1 MNWFE
6 KLAYK
11 LKKNEINEDSK
22 VNGIIKEE
30 NFENSIEWI
39 GKENKCLEN
48 DSIFNQIY
56 ELNGCY
62 RCNLKIPG
70 FGFGNYLCDIILM
83 ENELAVFHLINR
95 NNLNI
100 QCVIAPIA
108 ATAFAKTT
116 VNDEDIN
123 NRVISRG
130 EWVILPFNHII
141 EMRLIENNN
150 LNIKTKSG
158 INYIIGDNTECVEK
172 MLKIYEHNI
181 RNENSYVNSESDSL
195 IRNNAKHEFKIT
207 KAETPVSNLDICTRS
222 ITEIPPYS
230 NKYPCCI
237 VSISNIKLAEIITS
251 DLFYGKYILDP
262 QETFN
267 LIISEWNISNE
278 CKYTNMSNYDDNN
291 NACDFILKSGSNRDI
306 QYKKKINTG
315 LVDIWIS
322 FKEKHQL
329 LYPMDLSYIH
339 LLMNVNFHI
348 FEKEINIKLLL
359 RILSLNEYQSQM
371 DIECELENTSE
382 LPYLIRYQFENT
394 TLNSIKSTV
403 DRYISGIKNQMEN
416 AHNSIDNIDKSCI
429 NENLILEKI
438 TDCGTSCGIE
448 FGVNNNGDN
457 ISCNN
462 NMCCLVHLEKL
473 FNKLVNNY

>member
-6 KLAYK
+6 KLTYK
-11 LKKNEINEDSK
+11 LIKGEINDDSK
-22 VNGIIKEE
+22 VDDLIKEE
-30 NFENSIEWI
+30 CKSAIVWVD
-39 GKENKCLEN
+39 KENKCLEN

-70 FGFGNYLCDIILM
+70 FGFGNYLCDIMLM

-100 QCVIAPIA
+100 QCIIAPIA

-116 VNDEDIN
+116 VNDENMNDRI
-123 NRVISRG
+123 ISRG
-130 EWVILPFNHII
+130 EWVILPFNHILD
-141 EMRLIENNN
+141 MKLIENDN

-158 INYIIGDNTECVEK
+158 INYIIGDNIECVNK
-172 MLKIYEHNI
+172 MLKIHENNI
-181 RNENSYVNSESDSL
+181 KHENKSTNSENNHSILNNNENN
-195 IRNNAKHEFKIT
+195 EFKIT
-207 KAETPVSNLDICTRS
+207 NAKIPISNLDIATQS
-222 ITEIPPYS
+222 INEISPYS
-230 NKYPCCI
+230 NQYPCCI

-267 LIISEWNISNE
+267 LVISEWNNNSE
-278 CKYTNMSNYDDNN
+278 DNDLDIYN
-291 NACDFILKSGSNRDI
+291 NKDIRSFILKSGSNRDI
-306 QYKKKINTG
+306 QYKKKIKTG

-329 LYPMDLSYIH
+329 LYPLDLSYIH
-339 LLMNVNFHI
+339 LLINVNFDI
-348 FEKEINIKLLL
+348 FEKEINLKLLV
-359 RILSLNEYQSQM
+359 RILSLNENQSQM
-371 DIECELENTSE
+371 DIECELENISE

-394 TLNSIKSTV
+394 TLNSIKATV
-403 DRYISGIKNQMEN
+403 DRYIDGIKNQMIN
-416 AHNSIDNIDKSCI
+416 TCNSNNTNNINSSCV
-429 NENLILEKI
+429 NENFLLEKI

-448 FGVNNNGDN
+448 FGANNNN
-457 ISCNN
+457 ENMSCNN
-462 NMCCLVHLEKL
+462 SICCFVHFERL
-473 FNKLVNNY
+473 FNKLVNNC